1 MGDGPFRLMSEAE
14 AALAA
19 EFPIDAAI
27 VTSDA

>member
-1 MGDGPFRLMSEAE
+1 LMSEAE